1 MRSGSRVLDRS
12 NVRRAILICLTL
24 LASAP
29 ARAGNWPTPAA
40 GASTG
45 GGPEVVL
52 TFDDGPHP
60 NHTRKVLDILAA
72 RKLQAIF
79 FMTGDHFEGSLV
91 ERSRA
96 LMART
101 LRDGHVVASHTM
113 THPNLCWVKL
123 EAADAEIDRSRAV
136 LEREA
141 KMPVPWFR
149 APYGAWCP
157 RLVTQLATRGI
168 THFYWDIDPQE
179 WRTGSAK
186 LTEWKVTRK
195 LKRLQGRAVIL
206 MHDTKVAT
214 VKALPKILEWIDAEN
229 ARRSKAGQ
237 RTIRIVGG
245 PEYAAE
251 LLGAERIA
259 EARALADDAL
269 TALATGLSSALP

>member
-1 MRSGSRVLDRS
+1 MG
-12 NVRRAILICLTL
+12 RAAPTCLTAL
-24 LASAP
+24 LAVAIATAP
-29 ARAGNWPTPAA
+29 VRAGNWPTPAA
-40 GASTG
+40 GTSTT

-60 NHTRKVLDILAA
+60 RTTGKVLDILAA

-79 FMTGDHFEGSLV
+79 FMTGDHFEGSLAG
-91 ERSRA
+91 RSRA
-96 LMART
+96 LMARI

-113 THPNLCWVKL
+113 THPNLCAGTP
-123 EAADAEIDRSRAV
+123 EAALTEIDRARLV

-141 KMPVPWFR
+141 QMPVTWFR

-157 RLVTQLATRGI
+157 RLVAQVAVSQL

-179 WRTGSAK
+179 WKSNNAK
-186 LTEWKVTRK
+186 LTEWKITRA
-195 LKRLQGRAVIL
+195 LKRLRGRAMIL
-206 MHDTKVAT
+206 MHDTKAAT

-229 ARRSKAGQ
+229 ARRTKAGG

-251 LLGAERIA
+251 LLGVEAIA
-259 EARALADDAL
+259 EAKAIADEALGALAGA
-269 TALATGLSSALP
+269 LSSVLPAAS